1 MDSPATMA
9 SYQRRGNHI
18 IDMLP
23 WFLMYASIVLTQKLH
38 YFCHFSTQ
46 KIVGRDEVP
55 AHLQSA
61 DGVLVAH
68 TVMLSRVQTMN
79 DDVQNQV
86 HVQEMSNVHNCDH
99 QMVAMLLQPRL
110 EHRRQ
115 ACFFDGQWKHLYFLI
130 FMETRCTLSRSKF
143 SYILYRC
150 KHVVITFETKH
161 FYCQIRN

>member
-1 MDSPATMA
+1 MDSTATMA

-23 WFLMYASIVLTQKLH
+23 WFLMYVCFHCFDTKASLFLPFFYPENCWK
-38 YFCHFSTQ
+38 
-46 KIVGRDEVP
+46 GWGP
-55 AHLQSA
+55 ATHLQSA
-61 DGVLVAH
+61 DGFMVAH

-79 DDVQNQV
+79 DDVQNKV

-115 ACFFDGQWKHLYFLI
+115 ACILSLRSYIAAGGWSMEASIFFDFHGNTLYFEQKQIL
-130 FMETRCTLSRSKF
+130 L
-143 SYILYRC
+143 YI
-150 KHVVITFETKH
+150 I
-161 FYCQIRN
+161 